1 MTFAQFATYLQ
12 KLEATSSR
20 NQMVEILADLFLQV
34 SPKEAQEI
42 AYLSQ
47 GRIAPLFEPLEFGMA
62 DNMVLRA
69 MGEAFEVSSQEAE
82 KLFKSEGDLGKAA
95 EKLSLKFSTS
105 PKAAKSTVSEVFETL
120 LKIAKFS
127 GAGSVGQKASLLA
140 DLLKRVD

>member
-62 DNMVLRA
+62 DKMVLRA

-82 KLFKSEGDLGKAA
+82 KLFKVEGDLGKAA
-95 EKLSLKFSTS
+95 EKLSR
-105 PKAAKSTVSEVFETL
+105 
-120 LKIAKFS
+120 
-127 GAGSVGQKASLLA
+127 GAGKVKSSRQRRGSPAVPRGRPKGGKMAG
-140 DLLKRVD
+140 R